1 MRCNC
6 RSKGSK
12 KPNKKKENKLPSY
25 ASQDLSV
32 CLFRLIII
40 KQRSCELKFMYFKKA
55 TKNDEIFTNDLTLC
69 SKCQIYGEDFVNFR
83 GLLIKYE
90 L

>member
-1 MRCNC
+1 MHCNC

-40 KQRSCELKFMYFKKA
+40 EHGRKAIIFFFRSS
-55 TKNDEIFTNDLTLC
+55 DEILDYNWRNKTALN
-69 SKCQIYGEDFVNFR
+69 
-83 GLLIKYE
+83 LLGIEKNVLKEY
-90 L
+90 